1 MKDFVNKNVYIT
13 GGSTG
18 IGLSTAKLL
27 AAAGSNVII
36 FSRTKEKLEAALK
49 EIESRRILQAQR
61 FAFRQLDVTDN
72 AKVNTIMNAAVQAF
86 GIPEILINNAGRAL
100 PRCFEEVS
108 FAQFDETMK
117 TNLYG
122 NWNTITALLPHMKP
136 KGGSIVNVS
145 SLCGFMGVFG
155 YADYCA
161 SKFGIIGL
169 SEVLRQE
176 LRRYDIV
183 VSVLCPPDTDT
194 PGFANESITKPE
206 ETRALSAGR
215 KIMHPDEVA
224 RELIEGI
231 RRGTF
236 IIIPCAD
243 GKFIYFMKRHFPFIV
258 DLIMRRGISK
268 AQKKYRSSA

>member
-1 MKDFVNKNVYIT
+1 MKMKDFLDKNVYIT

-27 AAAGSNVII
+27 AAAGANVII
-36 FSRTKEKLEAALK
+36 FARTKEKLETAIE

-61 FAFRQLDVTDN
+61 FAFRQLDVADN
-72 AKVNTIMNAAVQAF
+72 TKVNIVMTEAVQNF
-86 GIPEILINNAGRAL
+86 GIPDLLINNAGRAL
-100 PRCFEEVS
+100 PRCFEEVT

-122 NWNTITALLPHMKP
+122 SWNTTTVLIPYMKP
-136 KGGSIVNVS
+136 GGGAIVNVS

-155 YADYCA
+155 YTDYCA

-169 SEVLRQE
+169 SEALRQE
-176 LRRYDIV
+176 LRRYDIT

-194 PGFANESITKPE
+194 PGYATENICKPE
-206 ETRALSAGR
+206 VTRALSAAA
-215 KIMHPDEVA
+215 KIMQPDEVA
-224 RELIEGI
+224 KVLIEGI
-231 RRGTF
+231 KRKTF
-236 IIIPCAD
+236 IIIPGVD

-258 DLIMRRGISK
+258 ELIMRRGIRK
-268 AQKKYRSSA
+268 VQKGSV

>member
-1 MKDFVNKNVYIT
+1 MKMKDFLDKNVYIT

-18 IGLSTAKLL
+18 IGLSTARLL
-27 AAAGSNVII
+27 AASGANVII
-36 FSRTKEKLEAALK
+36 FARTKEKLEAAIE

-61 FAFRQLDVTDN
+61 FAFRQLDVADN
-72 AKVNTIMNAAVQAF
+72 TKVNTVMTEAVQNF
-86 GIPEILINNAGRAL
+86 GIPDLLINNAGRAL
-100 PRCFEEVS
+100 PRCFEEVT

-122 NWNTITALLPHMKP
+122 SWNTTTVLIPHMKP
-136 KGGSIVNVS
+136 RGGAIVNVS

-155 YADYCA
+155 YTDYCA

-176 LRRYDIV
+176 LRRYDIT

-194 PGFANESITKPE
+194 PGYATENICKPE
-206 ETRALSAGR
+206 VTRALSAAA
-215 KIMHPDEVA
+215 KIMQPDEVA
-224 RELIEGI
+224 RVLIKGI
-231 RRGTF
+231 KRKTF
-236 IIIPCAD
+236 IIIPGVD

-258 DLIMRRGISK
+258 ELIMRRGICK
-268 AQKKYRSSA
+268 VQKGSV